1 MPRIESEITLDLQT
15 TELSVSTN
23 RSPFPENTVIPEKVS
38 YLRSVASFK
47 QLDSQYVD
55 VSQKSMY
62 HMEFDFE
69 VFEEPLLYQILS
81 FMSYISCLDR
91 LCIWQPQKYKSSEEL
106 MTKQSFNSTINQPNR
121 IISLFQAECKNFR
134 IPHQKHLSFIQII
147 INALTYS
154 LLSFLCGKL
163 FHFNPVKLFQ
173 IINVLSFNQFHFVS
187 SYSRYLKLSNI
198 YLNIYQ
204 FAYLILF
211 VLTVFGQFAFALKSH
226 LILFGAN
233 LVFKFVIGFKKESER
248 KK

>member
-1 MPRIESEITLDLQT
+1 MPRIESEITLDLQA
-15 TELSVSTN
+15 TELSISTN
-23 RSPFPENTVIPEKVS
+23 RSPFPENPVIPEKVS

-62 HMEFDFE
+62 HMEFDLE

-81 FMSYISCLDR
+81 FFSYISCLDR
-91 LCIWQPQKYKSSEEL
+91 LCIWQPKKCKQEEL
-106 MTKQSFNSTINQPNR
+106 MTKQSLNTSVNQPKR
-121 IISLFQAECKNFR
+121 IISLFQAECENFR
-134 IPHQKHLSFIQII
+134 IPRQKQQLSLMQII
-147 INALTYS
+147 VNALTYS
-154 LLSFLCGKL
+154 LLSFWCGKL

-173 IINVLSFNQFHFVS
+173 IIIALSFNQFHFVS
-187 SYSRYLKLSNI
+187 KYSRYLKLSTT

-204 FAYLILF
+204 FVYLILF

-233 LVFKFVIGFKKESER
+233 LVFKFVVGFKKESEQ
-248 KK
+248 KN